1 MKVTSTLKMQLIT
14 AAKIDVK
21 EKAAAHARATKELA
35 EAQDVLFW
43 ADKLV
48 VGNDMGSPTVTNVVN
63 NSIDRNDIR
72 FRYFVASRSGLTKGH
87 YIRLYAD
94 GSVDCTCPGFIN
106 RGYCWATNKVKAS
119 AYALPAWNRSNS
131 IFESNRSVALN
142 YA

>member
-1 MKVTSTLKMQLIT
+1 MKVTNTLKMQLIT

-87 YIRLYAD
+87 YIRLFYD
-94 GSVDCTCPGFIN
+94 GSLDCTCPGFVN
-106 RGYCWATNKVKAS
+106 RGYCWATNKVKANAS
-119 AYALPAWNRSNS
+119 ALPMWTRSHTM
-131 IFESNRSVALN
+131 FDSNRNTALA
-142 YA
+142 YV